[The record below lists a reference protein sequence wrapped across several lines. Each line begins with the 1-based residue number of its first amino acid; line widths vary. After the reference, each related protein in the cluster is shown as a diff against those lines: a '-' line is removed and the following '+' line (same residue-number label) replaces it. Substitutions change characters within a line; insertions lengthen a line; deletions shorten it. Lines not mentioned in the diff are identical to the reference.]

1 METLFK
7 IINAFPM
14 PVWLAMMFAPNH
26 PLTKRASRSST
37 IFAIAA
43 LNYLVALL
51 QAGRSSAEDD
61 GPPDITTLA
70 GIQKGLST
78 PEGALAGWAH
88 MLALDLFTGAWIY
101 RQCQRLNAPAWI
113 RIPALIFT
121 LMAGPFGLLIFLIWR
136 FLEPQAGRPFSER
149 DAL

>member
-7 IINAFPM
+7 FINAFPM

-26 PLTKRASRSST
+26 PLTQRASRSST

-43 LNYLVALL
+43 LNYVVALI
-51 QAGRSSAEDD
+51 QAMRGGTEDE
-61 GPPDITTLA
+61 GLPNFTTLD
-70 GIQKGLST
+70 GIRKGLGT

-101 RQCQRLNAPAWI
+101 RQCQRLNAPAMV

-121 LMAGPFGLLIFLIWR
+121 LMAGPFGLLIFLMWR
-136 FLEPQAGRPFSER
+136 FLASQTGRSFSER
-149 DAL
+149 ETL

>member
-1 METLFK
+1 MEILFK
-7 IINAFPM
+7 LINAFPM

-26 PLTKRASRSST
+26 PLTKRASHSST
-37 IFAIAA
+37 IFAIAS
-43 LNYLVALL
+43 LNYVVALI
-51 QAGRSSAEDD
+51 QAMRGGSDNE
-61 GPPDITTLA
+61 GLPNFTTLE
-70 GIQKGLST
+70 GISKGFGT

-113 RIPALIFT
+113 RIPALLFT
-121 LMAGPFGLLIFLIWR
+121 LMTGPFGLLIFLTWR
-136 FLEPQAGRPFSER
+136 FLVPNAKRPFSER